1 MIVCAEQSLFSLVC
15 AIGTIPKF
23 MLEQAVSPQKRWNEY
38 GVEYQTHPQNAQFGP
53 HLKVLFLDSGR
64 LWQVLEHLI
73 SLAAIGVEKSNNM
86 EIYICGSTPAEYI
99 YGQQRSYWIEQ
110 ALWLFCYIFPRNP
123 TTL

>member
-1 MIVCAEQSLFSLVC
+1 M
-15 AIGTIPKF
+15 PKF
-23 MLEQAVSPQKRWNEY
+23 MLEQAVSPQQRWNEY
-38 GVEYQTHPQNAQFGP
+38 GVEYQTHPQSAQFGT

-86 EIYICGSTPAEYI
+86 EIYICGSMPAEYI

-123 TTL
+123 ITL

>member
-1 MIVCAEQSLFSLVC
+1 
-15 AIGTIPKF
+15 

-38 GVEYQTHPQNAQFGP
+38 GVEYKTHPQNAQLGP
-53 HLKVLFLDSGR
+53 HLKGLFLDSGR

-73 SLAAIGVEKSNNM
+73 SLAAIGVEISNNM
-86 EIYICGSTPAEYI
+86 EIYICGSMPAEYI

>member
-1 MIVCAEQSLFSLVC
+1 MIVCAEQLLFSLIC

-38 GVEYQTHPQNAQFGP
+38 GVEYQTEPQNAQFDP
-53 HLKVLFLDSGR
+53 YLKVLFLDSGR

-73 SLAAIGVEKSNNM
+73 SLAVIGVEKSNNM
-86 EIYICGSTPAEYI
+86 EIYVCGSTPDEYI